1 MEELD
6 ILKKHWKKD
15 DSSFAQVS
23 EKEIYKM
30 IHKSSSS
37 IVKWIFIIS
46 ILEFLLW
53 SGLSFFLKDSEV
65 MKQFDAYHVENIM
78 VPFMVIGYLGLFYFF
93 FQFFMNYRKITA
105 TASVQKL
112 ISTIIKTRKT
122 VYQYVWFNIIY
133 AVASSFIMIYIQFNY
148 DERILKMIS
157 EMSAKGNGAAVFY
170 SIYIAITLIFLTIF
184 VGLIWLFYRIIYG
197 FLLKRLYKN
206 CEELKKIDY

>member
-15 DSSFAQVS
+15 DSSFIQVS

-30 IHKSSSS
+30 IHRSSSS

-53 SGLSFFLKDSEV
+53 STLSFFMKDTEV
-65 MKQFDAYHVENIM
+65 MTQFDAYHVENIM
-78 VPFMVIGYLGLFYFF
+78 LPFMVIGYLGLAYFF

-105 TASVQKL
+105 TDNVQKL
-112 ISTIIKTRKT
+112 IGTIIKTRKT
-122 VYQYVWFNIIY
+122 VHQYVWFNILY
-133 AVASSFIMIYIQFNY
+133 AVASSIIVLYIQFNY
-148 DERILKMIS
+148 DTRVTNMIAEVS
-157 EMSAKGNGAAVFY
+157 EKGNSTALIYTIYIVITFFFLAVF
-170 SIYIAITLIFLTIF
+170 
-184 VGLIWLFYRIIYG
+184 VGFIWLFYRLIYG
-197 FLLKRLYKN
+197 ILLKRLYKN